1 MRKLLRFLIVIV
13 VLVLI
18 LIGIRVYNTNKY
30 TVVSFASRDRAA
42 VLAHGDA
49 TAVDGQYLSGAH
61 FAPTTQTKAGTIV
74 VFGGTV
80 EGNRAAKTQS
90 DALLLERLAEWH
102 SQP

>member
-30 TVVSFASRDRAA
+30 TVASFASRDRAA

-49 TAVDGQYLSGAH
+49 TAVDGQ
-61 FAPTTQTKAGTIV
+61 
-74 VFGGTV
+74 
-80 EGNRAAKTQS
+80 
-90 DALLLERLAEWH
+90 
-102 SQP
+102 